1 MSQDTETKSAKQL
14 YQQWVRQLKNR
25 EEDAW
30 DILLKYYTEDL
41 RRDILSS
48 LRKRRLP
55 EEWLGDIEQETWLI
69 AIKRIEDFVWESEDK
84 FYNWLRVIS
93 LNQLRRYQRIEGRAV
108 SLADSEDSDVQE
120 ELENFVDAWQSY
132 EMSVEDQAEAKEIY
146 AALDTALRTLK
157 PREQEILLHW
167 LAGKKPRELALM
179 YDIQASSISMVLMR
193 AKDKIRSALK
203 NNSLFSE

>member
-1 MSQDTETKSAKQL
+1 MSQETETKSAKQL
-14 YQQWVRQLKNR
+14 YKQWVSQLKNR

-30 DILLKYYTEDL
+30 DILLKYYSEDL

-55 EEWLGDIEQETWLI
+55 EEWLGDIEQETWLT

-93 LNQLRRYQRIEGRAV
+93 LNHLRRYQRVEGRAV
-108 SLADSEDSDVQE
+108 SLADSEDGDVQE

-132 EMSVEDQAEAKEIY
+132 EMSVEDQTELKEIY

-179 YDIQASSISMVLMR
+179 YDIQASSVSMVLMR
-193 AKDKIRSALK
+193 AKDKIRTTLK